1 MRAIWNDIRYGLR
14 MLLANPGFTVVA
26 ILSIAI
32 GIGANTSMFSLVDA
46 LLLRPLPVP
55 RSPEIV
61 HVAST
66 SAADRFG
73 RISYLDY
80 LDFHN
85 QAQTVSG
92 LLACWQIPVGFSTDP
107 RSPARLQLA
116 VAASPNFFD
125 VLDVRPALGRA
136 FRADEDRAPV
146 AVLSDFLW
154 QTEFGRDPSVIGRT
168 VSVSKVDFTI
178 IGVAPRSFTGLDRF
192 VHEGLYVPLGMISRL
207 SVDDKKPLEHREGLR
222 LDVFARLAPG
232 HNAQQAQAEF
242 QAIARNLE
250 RAYPETNRGRSVLV
264 MPEAQARQS
273 VAPEDALEEGV
284 LLAIAALVLLIACAN
299 VANLLLSRARARARE
314 IAIRLAIGASRRRL
328 FQQLLTE
335 SPLLATAGGAFGL
348 LLALFSIDFFASIR
362 LPTSLPLWL
371 VARPDSRVLLFA
383 CAATLLSSVIFGVA
397 PALHA
402 LRFDVNSTLKAGDA
416 SPIGKRRRFQGR
428 NALAVAQ
435 IGIFMMLVVASGLLV
450 KDFSRL
456 SPAQAGFRV
465 DHVLILGL
473 DPEAARYSES
483 QGRSFYRQVLERV
496 RGLPGVRSAALG
508 EHVPLGFSSST
519 RNIVVEGFDMQAG
532 QRNITVQSNI
542 IDDRCLSLLHIPLV
556 RGRMFNA
563 SDAPGSPKVAIVNET
578 MARQYWPNRDPI
590 GKRFQLDDKQVLEV
604 VGIVKTI
611 KYRDISEPSLPF
623 LYMPLAQQ
631 YSSFITLHVETEN
644 DPAALAATVVAQVRG
659 LDPEM
664 PVVDVQT
671 LEHFFKAGALYGNRL
686 ITQVVSAIGL
696 FGVLLAVTGLYGV
709 IAYSVSRRTREIGI
723 RMAIGADPANVARL
737 VLREGLTMT
746 LAGTAIGLALALA
759 ASKLLASLLAGISPR
774 DPLVY
779 LLAPAL
785 LAGVSLLACY
795 VPALR
800 AARVDPMEA
809 LRHD

>member
-1 MRAIWNDIRYGLR
+1 M
-14 MLLANPGFTVVA
+14 
-26 ILSIAI
+26 
-32 GIGANTSMFSLVDA
+32 
-46 LLLRPLPVP
+46 VP
-55 RSPEIV
+55 
-61 HVAST
+61 
-66 SAADRFG
+66 
-73 RISYLDY
+73 
-80 LDFHN
+80 
-85 QAQTVSG
+85 
-92 LLACWQIPVGFSTDP
+92 
-107 RSPARLQLA
+107 
-116 VAASPNFFD
+116 
-125 VLDVRPALGRA
+125 
-136 FRADEDRAPV
+136 
-146 AVLSDFLW
+146 
-154 QTEFGRDPSVIGRT
+154 
-168 VSVSKVDFTI
+168 
-178 IGVAPRSFTGLDRF
+178 
-192 VHEGLYVPLGMISRL
+192 RL

-232 HNAQQAQAEF
+232 YKAKQAQDEF
-242 QAIARNLE
+242 RAIALNLE
-250 RAYPETNRGRSVLV
+250 RAYPETNRGRNVLV
-264 MPEAQARQS
+264 MTEAQTRNAVS
-273 VAPEDALEEGV
+273 PEDAIEEGV

-335 SPLLATAGGAFGL
+335 SLLLAVAGGAFGL

-402 LRFDVNSTLKAGDA
+402 LRSDVNSTLKAGDA
-416 SPIGKRRRFQGR
+416 APIGKRRRFQGR

-435 IGIFMMLVVASGLLV
+435 IGISMTLVVASGLLV

-456 SPAQAGFRV
+456 SAAQAGFRV
-465 DHVLILGL
+465 DHVLILGV
-473 DPEAARYSES
+473 DTEAARYSES
-483 QGRSFYRQVLERV
+483 QAGAFYRQMLQRV
-496 RGLPGVRSAALG
+496 RSLPGVRSAALG

-519 RNIVVEGFDMQAG
+519 RNIVVEGFDMQPG
-532 QRNITVQSNI
+532 QRNLTVQSNI
-542 IDDRCLSLLHIPLV
+542 IDDRWLSLLHIPLV
-556 RGRMFNA
+556 RGRMFAA
-563 SDAPGSPKVAIVNET
+563 SDVAGSSKVAIVNEA
-578 MARQYWPNRDPI
+578 MAQLYWPNRDPI
-590 GKRFQLDDKQVLEV
+590 GKRIQLDDKQVLEV

-611 KYRDISEPSLPF
+611 KYRDISEPPLPF

-631 YSSFITLHVETEN
+631 YASFMTLHVETEN
-644 DPAALAATVVAQVRG
+644 DPAALAATVVAQIRG
-659 LDPEM
+659 LDPGM
-664 PVVDVQT
+664 PVIDVQT
-671 LEHFFKAGALYGNRL
+671 LEHFFRAGALYGNRL
-686 ITQVVSAIGL
+686 ITQVVSIIGL

-723 RMAIGADPANVARL
+723 RMAIGADPAKVARL
-737 VLREGLTMT
+737 VLRQGFTLT